1 MLKSTKTILMSVT
14 AISSMLMT
22 ASVIGQDSGRPTP
35 DQSAVN
41 YRKALMVV
49 IEAQSAPL
57 LLMQRGRA
65 QYDAA
70 VVARNTA
77 ALAALVELIPGAFER
92 DTSAA
97 SAKTETLPATWQNHA
112 DFLAETEKFKTQTKA
127 LEAAVKGGNQEQ
139 VKTAIKNVGTA
150 CGGCHTKYR
159 QM

>member
-1 MLKSTKTILMSVT
+1 MPKPTRNVLISIT

-22 ASVIGQDSGRPTP
+22 ASVMGQDAGRATP

-49 IEAQSAPL
+49 IDGQSAPL
-57 LLMQRGRA
+57 VLMQRGRSP
-65 QYDAA
+65 YDAA

-77 ALAALVELIPGAFER
+77 ALVALVDLIPAAFER

-97 SAKTETLPATWQNHA
+97 SLKTETLPATWQNHA
-112 DFLAETEKFKTQTKA
+112 DFLKEAEKLKTQTKA
-127 LEAAVKGGNQEQ
+127 LEAAVKAGNQEQ